1 MFQSEIK
8 IGRLSLPV
16 LAAFLLA
23 SCRGIDKPLKYFGDS
38 ELNYY
43 KDVATQVDFPVLAEE
58 CESDALSYEPPRRIR
73 HPRKDDLW
81 DLKLQD
87 VIHLAMSNSHIL
99 RTRGQ
104 FLSSTNPLLTNPNQI
119 SSVYDPAIQ
128 ESEVLFGVRGV
139 EAALSDFDTRFTT
152 TMLWGRNELAQNN
165 RVLSGGIPPGG
176 SLTDETGV
184 FTSRLEKNFATG
196 GIFAVNHNWN
206 YSGNNVPTR
215 QFQSVFS
222 GLLQVEYRQPLL
234 AGAGV
239 EYSRIAGPV
248 GRGLQGV
255 TGVNQGVLIAR
266 INNDITIADF
276 EAGVRNLLKDVEDTY
291 WDLVLAYRIYDIEV
305 SSRNKTLEIWRG
317 VKAKLVGDQA
327 GIADEAQT
335 RDNYFENRA
344 RAENALADIYQ
355 IESQLRRLMRL
366 PVNDGRV
373 IRPIEEAVKSEF
385 MPDWQV
391 SLAESLTRRVEL
403 RRQKWNIKSFEF
415 QLKAAKSLIR
425 PRLDFVSNYQ
435 RNAFGDKLISSTDND
450 GVTPQGFH
458 NAYET
463 LTQGR
468 QTGWNLGFE
477 LSMPLGQRE
486 AHAQVRNIE
495 LKLAKA
501 RSVLSEQEHEISHE
515 LANAFQQLD
524 RTYTT
529 AQTNL
534 NRQLAAKKRVDAFV
548 ARTKIAKNQ
557 VIDPVL
563 RAQISYA
570 QAQIAHYRSLIDY
583 NKAITEVNYRKGTL
597 LDHDSVFL
605 SERDWEPEAYNLA
618 LRRARSRSHAY
629 DSKLLHTEPSEF
641 VSWGYSPVETEA
653 GADGYETPD
662 PAGLEILEP
671 IGPNTDVLP
680 VPNENRPL
688 QPVPDDG
695 TAARGPFDGIDEAA
709 SPFRREASQPA
720 INDAAPLFDEFAPFD
735 R

>member
-1 MFQSEIK
+1 MK
-8 IGRLSLPV
+8 IRRLLLPV

-23 SCRGIDKPLKYFGDS
+23 SCRGVEKPLKYFGDS

-58 CESDALSYEPPRRIR
+58 CESEPLSYEPPRRIR
-73 HPRKDDLW
+73 HPRKDELW
-81 DLKLQD
+81 DLGLQE

-104 FLSSTNPLLTNPNQI
+104 FLSNTNPLLTNPNQI

-139 EAALSDFDTRFTT
+139 EAALSDFDARFTT
-152 TMLWGRNELAQNN
+152 TMLWGRNELVQNN
-165 RVLSGGIPPGG
+165 RVLSGGIPVGG
-176 SLTDETGV
+176 SLVEESGV

-215 QFQSVFS
+215 QFQSVYT
-222 GLLQVEYRQPLL
+222 GLLQVEFRQPLL
-234 AGAGV
+234 AAAGV
-239 EYSRIAGPV
+239 EYSRIAGHP
-248 GRGLQGV
+248 GRNLQGV
-255 TGVNQGVLIAR
+255 TGVSQGVLIAR
-266 INNDITIADF
+266 INNDISIADF

-291 WDLVLAYRIYDIEV
+291 WDLVLAYRVYDIEV
-305 SSRNKTLEIWRG
+305 SSRNKTLEIWRK
-317 VKAKLVGDQA
+317 VKANFDQNRA
-327 GIADEAQT
+327 SAADEAQT

-344 RAENALADIYQ
+344 RTENALADLYQ

-373 IRPIEEAVKSEF
+373 IRPIEDVAKAEF

-391 SLAESLTRRVEL
+391 SLAEALTRRVEL
-403 RRQKWNIKSFEF
+403 RRQKWSIKSLEF
-415 QLKAAKSLIR
+415 QLKAAKSLVR
-425 PRLDFVSNYQ
+425 PRFDFVSNYQ
-435 RNAFGDKLISSTDND
+435 RNAFGDKLISSSDTD

-458 NAYET
+458 SAYET
-463 LTQGR
+463 LTQGN

-495 LKLAKA
+495 LRLAKA

-524 RTYTT
+524 RTYTL

-534 NRQLAAKKRVDAFV
+534 NRQVAAKKRVDAFIAV
-548 ARTKIAKNQ
+548 FEATKQ
-557 VIDPVL
+557 GQSSVIDPVL

-583 NKAITEVNYRKGTL
+583 NKAITEINYRKGTL
-597 LDHDSVFL
+597 LDHDRVFL
-605 SERDWEPEAYNLA
+605 SERDWEPEAYKLA
-618 LRRARSRSHAY
+618 LRRARSRSFAY
-629 DSKLLHTEPSEF
+629 DSKLLHTEPAEF
-641 VSWGYSPVETEA
+641 VSWGYSPLGEA
-653 GADGYETPD
+653 GDVEGNEVPD
-662 PAGLEILEP
+662 PAGMQMLEP
-671 IGPNTDVLP
+671 IGPETNLSPTPDANWSPQLG
-680 VPNENRPL
+680 PN
-688 QPVPDDG
+688 DG
-695 TAARGPFDGIDEAA
+695 TVAPQPFDNAA
-709 SPFRREASQPA
+709 TVSPFREEARQPA
-720 INDAAPLFDEFAPFD
+720 VIDAAPLLDVFEPFD

>member
-1 MFQSEIK
+1 MR
-8 IGRLSLPV
+8 RLFLPV
-16 LAAFLLA
+16 LVAFLLA

-58 CESDALSYEPPRRIR
+58 CAPDPLNYEPPRRIR

-81 DLKLQD
+81 DVGLQEA
-87 VIHLAMSNSHIL
+87 IHLAMSNSHIL

-104 FLSSTNPLLTNPNQI
+104 FLSNGNPLLTNSNQI
-119 SSVYDPAIQ
+119 PSVYDPAIQ

-139 EAALSDFDTRFTT
+139 EAALSDFDARFTT
-152 TMLWGRNELAQNN
+152 TMLWGRNELVQNN
-165 RVLSGGIPPGG
+165 RILSGGIPPGG
-176 SLTDETGV
+176 TLTDETGV
-184 FTSRLEKNFATG
+184 WTSRLEKQLATG
-196 GIFAVNHNWN
+196 GILAVNHNWN

-215 QFQSVFS
+215 QFQSVYT

-234 AGAGV
+234 AAAGV
-239 EYSRIAGPV
+239 EYSRIAGPA
-248 GRGLQGV
+248 GRSLQGV
-255 TGVNQGVLIAR
+255 TGVAQGVLIAR
-266 INNDITIADF
+266 INNDISIADF

-305 SSRNKTLEIWRG
+305 SSRNRTLQIWRG
-317 VKAKLVGDQA
+317 VKAKFDGD
-327 GIADEAQT
+327 IASVAEEAQT

-344 RAENALADIYQ
+344 RAENALADLYQ

-366 PVNDGRV
+366 PVNDGRI
-373 IRPIEEAVKSEF
+373 IRPIEDVAKAEF
-385 MPDWQV
+385 MPDWHV

-403 RRQKWNIKSFEF
+403 RRQKWNIKSLEF
-415 QLKAAKSLIR
+415 QLKAAKSLVR
-425 PRLDFVSNYQ
+425 PRLDFVSIYQ
-435 RNAFGDKLISSTDND
+435 RNAFGDRLISRSDTD
-450 GVTPQGFH
+450 GVTQQGFH
-458 NAYET
+458 SAYET
-463 LTQGR
+463 LTQGN

-495 LKLAKA
+495 LRLAKA

-524 RTYTT
+524 RSYTT

-534 NRQLAAKKRVDAFV
+534 NRQVAAKKRVDAFIAEY
-548 ARTKIAKNQ
+548 ARPRQGQAP

-629 DSKLLHTEPSEF
+629 DSKLLHTEPVEF
-641 VSWGYSPVETEA
+641 VSWGYSPHGGE
-653 GADGYETPD
+653 GDADGYEEPD
-662 PAGLEILEP
+662 PAELQILEP
-671 IGPNTDVLP
+671 IGPGADVP
-680 VPNENRPL
+680 PTPDENWSP

-695 TAARGPFDGIDEAA
+695 TAAPQPADSPAA
-709 SPFRREASQPA
+709 VSPFREEARQPA
-720 INDAAPLFDEFAPFD
+720 VIDNAPLFDAFESFD